1 MNIKDYVKK
10 RIASCNIDQLDCFR
24 EMQKENRLTISLSTG
39 VGKGHLMIT
48 DILNRLV
55 NSKEK
60 IFVIASHRLMLNTQH
75 MSDMI
80 KDFLPLT
87 GKIGYIFVGSSTYST
102 SNLLHLREFNDMLNI
117 SKIGHN
123 AIISS
128 TLSPIELNEKI
139 ENHINEGRKIIIITT
154 YHSLMKLGAVDI
166 DTFYSDE
173 THMLATNSQKADSIF
188 YKNFIQIT
196 AKRYFF
202 FTATPKDLFGLRE
215 GETTDA
221 FLMNNTEVF
230 GKRIGIKFAEAV
242 VKGYIVE
249 PIIHLVRPSDLIR
262 GSEEFGSDTDKA
274 KFIEECL
281 YVHRDYIKKKSA
293 QPNKIGAKILIKCEG
308 VDEMWILHTLLK
320 RSLPNIKICAGAS
333 RGLTGDYEIHGKHYI
348 NDEKI
353 DRRDDY
359 LKKLQSF
366 SSEEDA
372 IVLHYDILSEGINV
386 SGFTGVMFLSG
397 MMLTITKILQNIG
410 RATRLHEI
418 DRNNLSKKL
427 ISPKDYTKWVKP
439 ECAVIIPYW
448 DDTSDD
454 TRKLIA
460 ATIER
465 LRREFDFNARL
476 EVGLGDDRGSSSEPD
491 NPETLDEETVRFRDS
506 IVEEIEQEIEGIR
519 VNIYEL
525 WSEQRIT
532 KLSKIDYFD
541 EILSTL

>member
-1 MNIKDYVKK
+1 
-10 RIASCNIDQLDCFR
+10 
-24 EMQKENRLTISLSTG
+24 
-39 VGKGHLMIT
+39 
-48 DILNRLV
+48 
-55 NSKEK
+55 
-60 IFVIASHRLMLNTQH
+60 
-75 MSDMI
+75 
-80 KDFLPLT
+80 
-87 GKIGYIFVGSSTYST
+87 
-102 SNLLHLREFNDMLNI
+102 
-117 SKIGHN
+117 
-123 AIISS
+123 
-128 TLSPIELNEKI
+128 
-139 ENHINEGRKIIIITT
+139 
-154 YHSLMKLGAVDI
+154 
-166 DTFYSDE
+166 
-173 THMLATNSQKADSIF
+173 
-188 YKNFIQIT
+188 
-196 AKRYFF
+196 
-202 FTATPKDLFGLRE
+202 
-215 GETTDA
+215 
-221 FLMNNTEVF
+221 VF

-262 GSEEFGSDTDKA
+262 GSEEFGSDADKA

-333 RGLTGDYEIHGKHYI
+333 RGSTGDYEIHGKHYI